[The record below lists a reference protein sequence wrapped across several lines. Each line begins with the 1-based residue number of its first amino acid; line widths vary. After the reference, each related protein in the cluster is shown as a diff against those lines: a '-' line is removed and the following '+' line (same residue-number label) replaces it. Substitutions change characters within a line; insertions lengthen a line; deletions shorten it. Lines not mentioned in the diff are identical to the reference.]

1 MTARYPL
8 VIDGVAIE
16 EIQTGDTYNLDQ
28 GTSLPLTTG
37 VTGVLPVANGGTGT
51 SSTTF
56 VNLTTNVTGVLPV
69 ANGGTNLST
78 YTANG
83 VLYASSTSVLAQS
96 ANLSYNQSTSVLT
109 VGTGTTGGIS
119 GGTF

>member
-8 VIDGVAIE
+8 VIAGVTIE
-16 EIQTGDTYNLDQ
+16 EIQIGDTYDLSQ
-28 GTSLPLTTG
+28 GASLPLATG
-37 VTGVLPVANGGTGT
+37 VSGVLPVANGGTGT

-56 VNLTTNVTGVLPV
+56 VNLTSNVTGVLPV
-69 ANGGTNLST
+69 ANGGTNLSS

-83 VLYASSTSVLAQS
+83 VLFASSTSALAQS
-96 ANLSYNQSTSVLT
+96 ANLSYNSSTSVLT

>member
-8 VIDGVAIE
+8 VIASTTIE
-16 EIQTGDTYNLDQ
+16 EIQVGDTYDLTQ
-28 GTSLPLTTG
+28 GASLPLATG
-37 VTGVLPVANGGTGT
+37 VSGVLPT
-51 SSTTF
+51 
-56 VNLTTNVTGVLPV
+56 

-96 ANLSYNQSTSVLT
+96 ANLSYNSSTSVLT

>member
-8 VIDGVAIE
+8 VIAGTTIE
-16 EIQTGDTYNLDQ
+16 EIQIGDTYDLSQ
-28 GTSLPLTTG
+28 GASLPLATG
-37 VTGVLPVANGGTGT
+37 VSGVLPVANGGTGT

-56 VNLTTNVTGVLPV
+56 VNLTSNVTGVLPT
-69 ANGGTNLST
+69 ANGGTNLSS

-83 VLYASSTSVLAQS
+83 LLFASSTSALAQS
-96 ANLSYNQSTSVLT
+96 ANLSYNSSTSVLT

>member
-8 VIDGVAIE
+8 VIAGVTIE
-16 EIQTGDTYNLDQ
+16 EIQTGDTYDLTQ
-28 GTSLPLTTG
+28 GASLPLATG
-37 VTGVLPVANGGTGT
+37 VSGVLPT
-51 SSTTF
+51 
-56 VNLTTNVTGVLPV
+56 

>member
-8 VIDGVAIE
+8 VIDSTSIE
-16 EIQTGDTYNLDQ
+16 EIQVGDTYNLDQ
-28 GTSLPLTTG
+28 GTSLPLATG
-37 VTGVLPVANGGTGT
+37 VSGILPT
-51 SSTTF
+51 
-56 VNLTTNVTGVLPV
+56 
-69 ANGGTNLST
+69 ANGGTNLSS

-83 VLYASSTSVLAQS
+83 VLFASSTSVLAQS
-96 ANLSYNQSTSVLT
+96 ANLSYNSSTSVLT

>member
-8 VIDGVAIE
+8 VIDGTSIE
-16 EIQTGDTYNLDQ
+16 EIQVGDTYNLSQ
-28 GTSLPLTTG
+28 GASLPLTTG
-37 VTGVLPVANGGTGT
+37 VSGVLPT
-51 SSTTF
+51 
-56 VNLTTNVTGVLPV
+56 
-69 ANGGTNLST
+69 ANGGTNLSS

-83 VLYASSTSVLAQS
+83 VLYASSTSALAQS
-96 ANLSYNQSTSVLT
+96 ANLTYNSSTSVLT

>member
-8 VIDGVAIE
+8 VLNSILIE
-16 EIQTGDTYNLDQ
+16 EIQVGDTYNLSQ
-28 GTSLPLTTG
+28 GASLPLTTG
-37 VTGVLPVANGGTGT
+37 VTGVLPT
-51 SSTTF
+51 
-56 VNLTTNVTGVLPV
+56 

-78 YTANG
+78 YTADG
-83 VLYASSTSVLAQS
+83 VLYASSTSALAQS
-96 ANLSYNQSTSVLT
+96 ANFSFNPSTSVLT

>member
-8 VIDGVAIE
+8 VIAGVTIE
-16 EIQTGDTYNLDQ
+16 EIQVGDTYNLSQ
-28 GTSLPLTTG
+28 GTGLPLTTG
-37 VTGVLPVANGGTGT
+37 VTGVLPT
-51 SSTTF
+51 
-56 VNLTTNVTGVLPV
+56 

-78 YTANG
+78 FTANG
-83 VLYASSTSVLAQS
+83 VIFASSTSALAQS
-96 ANLSYNQSTSVLT
+96 SDLSYNSSTSVLT

>member
-8 VIDGVAIE
+8 VIAGTTIE
-16 EIQTGDTYNLDQ
+16 EIQVGDTYDLSQ
-28 GTSLPLTTG
+28 GASLSLTAG
-37 VTGVLPVANGGTGT
+37 V
-51 SSTTF
+51 S
-56 VNLTTNVTGVLPV
+56 GVLPV
-69 ANGGTNLST
+69 ANGGTNLSS

-83 VLYASSTSVLAQS
+83 VLYASSTSALAQS
-96 ANLSYNQSTSVLT
+96 ANLSYNSSTSVLT